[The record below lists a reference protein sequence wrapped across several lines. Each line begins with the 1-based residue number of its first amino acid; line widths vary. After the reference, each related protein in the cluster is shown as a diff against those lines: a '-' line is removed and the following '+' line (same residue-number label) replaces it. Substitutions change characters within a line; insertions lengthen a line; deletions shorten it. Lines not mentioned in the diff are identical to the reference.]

1 MNSTEIE
8 VYIFS
13 AGSGALSAGV
23 LRVWVGSIKLEQK
36 FPTPEVL
43 KQLLYGSK
51 SNSAADADVVALYL
65 TDLVVT
71 DDNEEALRNLLSKAM
86 DDRANY
92 VYNEEDNGLI
102 LRNIPAQLTHIS
114 EDHRRFVSLSVAV
127 HRRNVQDYDGDGSLD
142 YHDCFPLPV
151 YLTCKSPRTNEL
163 TACGRAILAQDV
175 VINRGGTVMDLVLLG
190 ANLDGDDAAR
200 AVQVSNA
207 QRLLRARHGQRPFSA
222 IIWGDLG
229 NRLVATETLVPHV
242 QNKDGKWELMES
254 GVNKLVSMM
263 SNQAGRH
270 KLLDMDSLYYS
281 GKDIMGQPFC
291 IPPCNVKL
299 RELFLLHVDA
309 VKAQGLP
316 VPLPSY
322 KRSPLERTATELL
335 GCEATCPDVVCL
347 GPGAMLRGEE
357 VKETFGL
364 RAAYFGW
371 KSKGKALQRAIKL
384 EGNGPESGQ
393 NLYLQLG
400 WLDGVG
406 VYRDPEGTKMKAT
419 ASVVRWETEER
430 VQAYDHLPM
439 RAVISVECE
448 GGAPL
453 RVWLCAVKLD
463 YRQPTAAALE
473 ALLYGSVEAS
483 AEGAD
488 VIALSF
494 TDLLVTEENVESL
507 RRMLRKAMRGAEDY
521 VFNEDDDGLV
531 LRNIPAQLVRAAES
545 GQRFVSLSVAVHRR
559 NVQDY
564 DGDGELDHHDC
575 FPVPVYLTC
584 KSPRK
589 NEFTACGKAI
599 LAQDVVINRG
609 GTVMDLVLLG
619 ANLDTDDEAK
629 HGQLKELQASLKAL
643 GVCFRVWDQ
652 RLVLRARPC
661 KWGAML
667 SLS

>member
-1 MNSTEIE
+1 M
-8 VYIFS
+8 
-13 AGSGALSAGV
+13 
-23 LRVWVGSIKLEQK
+23 
-36 FPTPEVL
+36 
-43 KQLLYGSK
+43 
-51 SNSAADADVVALYL
+51 
-65 TDLVVT
+65 
-71 DDNEEALRNLLSKAM
+71 
-86 DDRANY
+86 
-92 VYNEEDNGLI
+92 
-102 LRNIPAQLTHIS
+102 
-114 EDHRRFVSLSVAV
+114 SLSVAV

-163 TACGRAILAQDV
+163 TACGSAILAQDV

-190 ANLDGDDAAR
+190 ANLDADDAAR

-207 QRLLRARHGQRPFSA
+207 QRLLRARHGQRPFCA

-229 NRLVATETLVPHV
+229 NRLVATEALRRHV
-242 QNKDGKWELMES
+242 RNTDGKWELMDS
-254 GVNKLVSMM
+254 GVEQLVSMM
-263 SNQAGRH
+263 SNQAGRLE
-270 KLLDMDSLYYS
+270 LLGMDSLHYIGS
-281 GKDIMGQPFC
+281 DVTGNPFC
-291 IPPCNVKL
+291 IPQCNVKL

-309 VKAQGLP
+309 VEAQGLQ

-335 GCEATCPDVVCL
+335 GCESSCPEVVCMESVL
-347 GPGAMLRGEE
+347 SRAASGDAMVEA
-357 VKETFGL
+357 FGL

-371 KSKGKALQRAIKL
+371 KAKGKSLQRVIKL
-384 EGNGPESGQ
+384 EGDGTADGG

-406 VYRDPEGTKMKAT
+406 VYRGGTAA

-430 VQAYDHLPM
+430 VQAFDHLPI

-463 YRQPTAAALE
+463 YRHPTAAALE

-488 VIALSF
+488 LIALSF

-531 LRNIPAQLVRAAES
+531 LRNIPAQLVRATDS

-589 NEFTACGKAI
+589 NELTACGKAI
-599 LAQDVVINRG
+599 LAQDVVVTRG

-629 HGQLKELQASLKAL
+629 LGQLKELQVLLCGALFMFALLASASTREHKY
-643 GVCFRVWDQ
+643 G
-652 RLVLRARPC
+652 
-661 KWGAML
+661 
-667 SLS
+667 SLLLPGM